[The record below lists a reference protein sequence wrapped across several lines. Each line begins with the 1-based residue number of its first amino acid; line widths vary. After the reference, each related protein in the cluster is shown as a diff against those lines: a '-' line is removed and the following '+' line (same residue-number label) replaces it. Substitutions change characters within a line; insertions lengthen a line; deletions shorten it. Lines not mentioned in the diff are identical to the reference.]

1 MDDLA
6 LWLALASV
14 PAMDIQRFQRL
25 LEHIPLS
32 EFFAASPT
40 QLQHYGL
47 TARQSELLLAP
58 DHPRIDA
65 CQRWLAAAPDRHFIR
80 CIDPE
85 YPPLLRQIKQPP
97 LALFVVGQPALLQ
110 QPQLAIVGSRQPTP
124 GARQTAFEFA
134 AALSQAGL
142 TISSGLAQGIDGAA
156 HQGALSVQGG
166 TVAVLGHGLQHI
178 YPKQHTA
185 LTAQIAA
192 QGALV
197 SEYMPDQPPRPEFF
211 PLRNRIVV
219 GLSLGTLVVEAA
231 LKSGSLISAG
241 YAAEYS
247 RELFAMPGSIY
258 NPQAAG
264 CHQLIQQGAKLT
276 TCPADILDELVG
288 FKPTSLKAQPERK
301 NNCQQAL
308 FETGL
313 LANVGD
319 EATAIDVIAARAQLP
334 VAEVSIALL
343 QLELTGEVAVVPGGY
358 IRVRRA

>member
-6 LWLALASV
+6 LWLALSSV
-14 PAMDIQRFQRL
+14 PAMDIPRFQRL
-25 LEHIPLS
+25 LEHLPLA
-32 EFFAASPT
+32 EFFSASPA
-40 QLQHYGL
+40 QLQQYGL
-47 TARQSELLLAP
+47 TARQSEMLLAP
-58 DHPRIDA
+58 NHPRIEA
-65 CQRWLAAAPDRHFIR
+65 AMGWLSAAPDRHFIR
-80 CIDPE
+80 CIDPR
-85 YPPLLRQIKQPP
+85 YPELLKQIKQPP
-97 LALFVVGQPALLQ
+97 LALFVIGEPALLQ
-110 QPQLAIVGSRQPTP
+110 RPQLAIVGSRQPTP
-124 GARQTAFEFA
+124 SARQTAFEFA
-134 AALSQAGL
+134 AALSQHGL
-142 TISSGLAQGIDGAA
+142 GICSGLAQGIDGAA
-156 HQGALSVQGG
+156 HQGALSVQGN
-166 TVAVLGHGLQHI
+166 TVAVLGHGLCHL
-178 YPKQHTA
+178 YPKQHAA

-192 QGALV
+192 EGALV
-197 SEYMPDQPPRPEFF
+197 SEYLPDQAPRPEFF

-247 RELFAMPGSIY
+247 REVFAIPGSIY

-276 TCPADILDELVG
+276 TCPADILDELAD
-288 FKPTSLKAQPERK
+288 FPAMDLSPQPKRK
-301 NNCQQAL
+301 NNYQQDL

>member
-1 MDDLA
+1 
-6 LWLALASV
+6 
-14 PAMDIQRFQRL
+14 MDIQRFQRL

-32 EFFAASPT
+32 EFFAASPE

-47 TARQSELLLAP
+47 TVRQSELLLAP

-185 LTAQIAA
+185 LTGQIAT

-211 PLRNRIVV
+211 RC
-219 GLSLGTLVVEAA
+219 A
-231 LKSGSLISAG
+231 
-241 YAAEYS
+241 
-247 RELFAMPGSIY
+247 
-258 NPQAAG
+258 
-264 CHQLIQQGAKLT
+264 
-276 TCPADILDELVG
+276 
-288 FKPTSLKAQPERK
+288 
-301 NNCQQAL
+301 
-308 FETGL
+308 TGL
-313 LANVGD
+313 WWD
-319 EATAIDVIAARAQLP
+319 
-334 VAEVSIALL
+334 
-343 QLELTGEVAVVPGGY
+343 
-358 IRVRRA
+358 